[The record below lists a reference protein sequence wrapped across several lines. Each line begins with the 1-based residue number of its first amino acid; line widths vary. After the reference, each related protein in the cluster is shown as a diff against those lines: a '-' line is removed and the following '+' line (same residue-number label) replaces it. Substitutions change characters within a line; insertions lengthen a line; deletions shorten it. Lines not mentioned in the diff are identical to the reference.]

1 MAYDSDLETLLDEA
15 THAWSGV
22 QKKKMF
28 GGLVYTTGGNIC
40 VGIWRD
46 QLILRV
52 GTAAGEMLAAD
63 PRFAPF
69 DVTGRALRGWTML
82 GSSGWRD
89 PEVRRQAVARAR
101 AFCRTLPD
109 KA

>member
-1 MAYDSDLETLLDEA
+1 MAYDSDLEMLLDEA
-15 THAWSGV
+15 TRAWRGV

-46 QLILRV
+46 HLILRA
-52 GTAAGEMLAAD
+52 GGAAEDMMATD
-63 PRFAPF
+63 ERFRPF
-69 DVTGRALRGWTML
+69 DVTGRAMRGWTML
-82 GSSGWRD
+82 GPSGWRD
-89 PEVRRQAVARAR
+89 PGLRRAAIDRAR

-109 KA
+109 KP